1 MVRIVVTWSKRMPRR
16 SKPPGSAKSRLRKT
30 VTQARRQRSTTW
42 RRRLSRTLRRETEVE
57 RLTRELSTIAEQQRA
72 TAEVLKLISSP
83 SGDPQSVFANILANA
98 VRICDAHCGVINRWD
113 GDALHLVATH
123 NMPRAFIE
131 LRKQFFHR
139 PHHHSPTGRM
149 LATRSLVHIADLA
162 ADPAYLERNP
172 PTIAAVE
179 AGARTILAVPLWKDT
194 ELIGSLFVGRNE
206 VRPFADKQIEIVEN
220 FAAQAVV
227 AIENAQL
234 LHELRETLRQQTA
247 AADVLKIIS
256 RSAFNLQAVLDTVV
270 KLAARLC
277 DADQAALLPN
287 RAYFRAFATYGGPAS
302 FNEAVGKVIFEPGRG
317 SVLGRV
323 AIEAKPLQVAD
334 VLADPEYTLH
344 EAQRKIGY
352 RTCLCVPL
360 LRDGHPIGVVSLMRL
375 TVRPFTDKQ
384 IEIVQ
389 NFADQAVV
397 AIENTR
403 LIAELRQRTN
413 QLDCSVAELQRE
425 RNNKLMNLEAMA
437 ASISHEVRQPLT
449 SIVANGRAALR
460 FLGHSPPNVE
470 EAQSALKKII
480 GDSHR
485 ASQVFDNIRAL
496 FGKADEGHEPINANE
511 LIRDVVTGFQ
521 GDLEQHGITASVK
534 LLEALPKIVAHKG
547 QLHQVLIN
555 LIRNATE
562 AMQAD
567 ENGHRVLQ
575 VSSGRHDDDK
585 IILSIEDSGP
595 GIDPKHAENIFDAF
609 ITTKSHGMG
618 LGLALCRMIIE
629 RHSGELSVSPAHPRG
644 SIFHI
649 VLPIFPA
656 TR

>member
-1 MVRIVVTWSKRMPRR
+1 LR
-16 SKPPGSAKSRLRKT
+16 S
-30 VTQARRQRSTTW
+30 
-42 RRRLSRTLRRETEVE
+42 ETDVE
-57 RLTRELSTIAEQQRA
+57 RLTHELNAIAEQQHA
-72 TAEVLKLISSP
+72 TAEVLKLISRP
-83 SGDPQSVFANILANA
+83 SSDPQSVFANILANA
-98 VRICDAHCGVINRWD
+98 VRISDANSGVINRWD
-113 GDALHLVATH
+113 GEALHLVATH
-123 NMPRAFIE
+123 NMPQAFIE
-131 LRKQFFHR
+131 LRKQLAHR
-139 PHHHSPTGRM
+139 PHHHSATGRM
-149 LATRSLVHIADLA
+149 LVTGSLVHIADLA
-162 ADPAYLERNP
+162 ADQSYLERNP
-172 PTIAAVE
+172 PTVAAVE
-179 AGARTILAVPLWKDT
+179 VARARTILVVPLWKDR

-227 AIENAQL
+227 AIQNAQL

-270 KLAARLC
+270 ELAAKLC

-302 FNEAVGKVIFEPGRG
+302 YNEAVGNVVFEPGRG
-317 SVLGRV
+317 SVLGR
-323 AIEAKPLQVAD
+323 AALEAKPVQVAD

-344 EAQRKIGY
+344 EAQQKIGY

-360 LRDGHPIGVVSLMRL
+360 LRDGLPIGVISLMRL

-384 IEIVQ
+384 IELVQ
-389 NFADQAVV
+389 NFADQAVI

-413 QLDCSVAELQRE
+413 QLDCSVADLQRE

-449 SIVANGRAALR
+449 GIAGNGRAALR

-470 EAQSALKKII
+470 EAQSALNRMI

-511 LIRDVVTGFQ
+511 LIRNVVTAFQ
-521 GDLEQHGITASVK
+521 GDLDQNGITASVK
-534 LLEALPKIVAHKG
+534 LQEDLPKIVAHKG
-547 QLHQVLIN
+547 QLQQVLIN
-555 LIRNATE
+555 LVRNAIE
-562 AMQAD
+562 AMEANKND
-567 ENGHRVLQ
+567 HRMLQ
-575 VSSGRHDDDK
+575 VSSRRHEDDE

-609 ITTKSHGMG
+609 VTTKSHGMG

-629 RHSGELSVSPAHPRG
+629 RHSGELSVSPAHSRG
-644 SIFHI
+644 SIFRI
-649 VLPIFPA
+649 VLPILLA